1 MKKLK
6 GIESSNG
13 EARKGMKGTEKIF
26 ETKELSVS
34 MGPQHPATHGVLRLV
49 LDIDG
54 ETVVRVTPY
63 VGYLHRGIEK
73 LGENMTYFQ
82 ALPLTDRLDYVASM
96 SNNIGYVVAVERLL
110 GIEAPE
116 RAKFIRTMVGEMARI
131 SSHLIWLA
139 THALDIGAMTVFLYA
154 FREREWLL
162 DLFEMIC
169 GARLTVT
176 YPRIGGVRNDATQ
189 EFLDSLYKFTDEFP
203 SKILEY
209 ETLIDKNRIW
219 LNRTKGIGV
228 ISAEEA
234 INWGLTGP
242 TLRGSGVP
250 YDVRKHSPYDAYDR
264 VDFEVPIGTEGDT
277 YDRYRC
283 RMLELR
289 QSNKIIR
296 QCIEKLPPGPIMADA
311 PKFTLHPKDAM
322 FPITRH
328 TKKHAF
334 YSVEKACK
342 GCGMCLRACPAKAIF
357 GEKKKPHKI
366 KQELCLGCTAC
377 YVTCK
382 FKALTIVPGGKG
394 LSDEKLA
401 ELAVTPDKLP
411 EEFKKAREHLV
422 AHFEYIK
429 RGPRVPEGELY
440 VATEVPKG
448 ELGFYFVSDGSGK
461 PYRMRLR
468 APSFVHASVLPRL
481 CVGHL
486 VADVVANIGT
496 IDIVLGECDR

>member
-1 MKKLK
+1 MEQL
-6 GIESSNG
+6 
-13 EARKGMKGTEKIF
+13 EKIF
-26 ETKELSVS
+26 ETRELNVN

-54 ETVVRVTPY
+54 ETIVKVTPY
-63 VGYLHRGIEK
+63 VGYLHRGLEK
-73 LGENMTYFQ
+73 LGESLTYFQ
-82 ALPLTDRLDYVASM
+82 ALPLTDRMDYVSAM
-96 SNNIGYVVAVERLL
+96 SNNIGYVIAVEKLF

-116 RAKFIRTMVGEMARI
+116 RAKFIRTIVGEMSRI
-131 SSHLIWLA
+131 ANHLLWLA
-139 THALDIGAMTVFLYA
+139 THALDIGAMTVFLYC
-154 FREREWLL
+154 FREREWIL
-162 DLFEMIC
+162 DLYEMIC

-176 YPRIGGVRNDATQ
+176 YPRVGGVRNDVPQ
-189 EFLDSLYKFTDEFP
+189 EFLDSLWKFTDEFP
-203 SKILEY
+203 SRILEY
-209 ETLIDKNRIW
+209 ETLIDQNRIW
-219 LNRTKGIGV
+219 LKRTKGIGV

-234 INWGLTGP
+234 VSWGMTGP

-250 YDVRKHSPYDAYDR
+250 YDIRKHAPYDAYDK
-264 VDFEVPIGTEGDT
+264 VEFDVPIGTEGDT

-283 RMLELR
+283 RMLEIR
-289 QSNKIIR
+289 QSNNIIR
-296 QCIEKLPPGPIMADA
+296 QCIEKLPAGPVMADA
-311 PKFTLHPKDAM
+311 HKFTLQPKDAM
-322 FPITRH
+322 FPITH
-328 TKKHAF
+328 PTKEHAF
-334 YSVEKACK
+334 FIVEKACK

-366 KQELCLGCTAC
+366 KQELCLGCANC

-382 FKALTIVPGGKG
+382 FKAATIVPGGKG

-411 EEFKKAREHLV
+411 EEIRKAQEHLV
-422 AHFEYIK
+422 EQFSFVK
-429 RGPRVPEGELY
+429 KGPRAPEGEIY

-468 APSFVHASVLPRL
+468 APSFIHAGCLPRL

-486 VADVVANIGT
+486 VADVIAAIGT